1 MDQDVRGVAFLNQV
15 TVVARLIFETRIG
28 GLDEDVRLESSAAQH
43 ALNAEYFMPDGV
55 AVPERREHLVDF
67 LHLQFNTG
75 PKGSS
80 ASTSL
85 AGRSTARHFANH
97 PGSGSIP
104 PCDAPLA

>member
-1 MDQDVRGVAFLNQV
+1 MNQDVRRIAFLNQV
-15 TVVARLIFETRIG
+15 AIVARLIFETRIRC
-28 GLDEDVRLESSAAQH
+28 LDEDVRREPRAAQH

-67 LHLQFNTG
+67 LLLQFNTG

-85 AGRSTARHFANH
+85 AGRSTVRHFANQ

-104 PCDAPLA
+104 ARDA